1 LYALILI
8 AKITPKTQ
16 LIGQNI
22 FYFNQIEST
31 NTFAH
36 QFVKEQTESNGVV
49 FFAEEQT
56 KGRGQNEKHWESE
69 PYKNLCFSFIFEPKN
84 ATIEKTFYFNKLI
97 CLSISQ
103 AVKNYLKTE
112 KVEIKWPNDIF
123 VNNKKIGGI
132 LIENNLQNNKIK
144 HSIIG
149 IGINVNQSFVSQK
162 SFIATSFYDVL
173 TTETSREDLFCL
185 ILETIDNNLLLTN
198 QTLIEKNFD
207 MNLLGFNKPCEF
219 LDASSTKF
227 KAKIVGV
234 NNHGQL
240 LVQSNGST
248 TAYLHGSI
256 KQII

>member
-1 LYALILI
+1 MI

-36 QFVKEQTESNGVV
+36 QFAKEQTESNGVV

-56 KGRGQNEKHWESE
+56 KGRGQNDKHWKSE
-69 PYKNLCFSFIFEPKN
+69 PNKNLSFSFIFESKN
-84 ATIEKTFYFNKLI
+84 AAIEKAFYFNKLI
-97 CLSISQ
+97 CLSVLQ
-103 AVKNYLKTE
+103 ALKSYLQDE

-123 VNNKKIGGI
+123 VNKKKIAGI
-132 LIENNLQNNKIK
+132 LIENNIQSNKIK
-144 HSIIG
+144 HSIVG
-149 IGINVNQSFVSQK
+149 IGINVNQSFVSEK
-162 SFIATSFYDVL
+162 SFVATSVYDVL
-173 TTETSREDLFCL
+173 STETSREDLFCL
-185 ILETIDNNLLLTN
+185 ILETIDKNLFLSN
-198 QTLIEKNFD
+198 ETLIEKTFD
-207 MNLLGFNKPCEF
+207 ENLLGFNTFCEF
-219 LDASSTKF
+219 LDASSIKF
-227 KAKIVGV
+227 TAKVVGV

-240 LVQSNGST
+240 LVESNGLI